1 MATTRSEKDSMGS
14 IDVPANQLW
23 GAQTQRSLAH
33 FRISQENANR
43 ANSCIGSDQRAA
55 AQVNMDLGLLP
66 AERAKAIMRAAD
78 EVLDGAHPTEF
89 PLAIWQT
96 GRVLRRI

>member
-33 FRISQENANR
+33 FRISQEKCQQ
-43 ANSCIGSDQRAA
+43 S
-55 AQVNMDLGLLP
+55 
-66 AERAKAIMRAAD
+66 
-78 EVLDGAHPTEF
+78 
-89 PLAIWQT
+89 
-96 GRVLRRI
+96 

>member
-1 MATTRSEKDSMGS
+1 MPTELIHA
-14 IDVPANQLW
+14 
-23 GAQTQRSLAH
+23 LALTK
-33 FRISQENANR
+33 
-43 ANSCIGSDQRAA
+43 RAA

-78 EVLDGAHPTEF
+78 EVLDGAHQPSSLS
-89 PLAIWQT
+89 PSGKP